1 MKGNDNLKTGLVL
14 EGGAMRGIY
23 TAGVLDVFLDKNI
36 KFDVVVG
43 VSAGAIHG
51 CTYLAAQN
59 GRNIRYYKKYCR
71 DRRFMSLYS
80 LITTGS
86 LVGEQFC
93 YHDIPDRLDP
103 FDYETFRNCGSDF
116 YAVCTDVEKGTPVY
130 VKIDDMKTQINY
142 LLASAS
148 MPMVSKTVELGGRKL
163 LDGGVSDSIP
173 FKAAEKLGCDRI
185 VVVQTREEGYRKSPE
200 GNFVSELMYKK
211 YPDFAKAIRNR
222 HIQYNS
228 TLDYIS
234 RAEKNGEIVVIRPT
248 RHVDIKRTE
257 KNPEIIEKMY
267 QLGRADAEEKAESVM
282 HDLNVK

>member
-130 VKIDDMKTQINY
+130 VKIDDMKAQINY

-267 QLGRADAEEKAESVM
+267 QLGRADAEEKAESIINY
-282 HDLNVK
+282 LK

>member
-248 RHVDIKRTE
+248 CHVDIKRTE

-282 HDLNVK
+282 HYLKAK